1 MSRELIK
8 AMRELRQPP
17 VHHSRFGESEFTN
30 WQDEQMSWHETCYI
44 GDWSFLTNLI
54 VEGPDALKLFS
65 DTSVNSYAKFDI
77 GQCKHIIFCNGD
89 GKVVAEGIIQ
99 RLKEQKFAVQAP
111 APALYTEYKL
121 ATGSYN
127 ATCHEE
133 PNTNFQ
139 VSGPNALYVL
149 EKLTEDDLRHCR
161 VMHFVKIHICGRE
174 VLAMRMGMASEIGF
188 ELQASMEYYKEILDA
203 VLEAGQEYGIK
214 RVGRR
219 TVNINHL
226 EACYPTGNWHYLMA
240 IHGPDM
246 AGYREF
252 RRKKMNYAGSY
263 GVLAGSFEGN
273 DISDYYRSPVECG
286 WTKRIGFDHEFIGR
300 KPLEAEVANPKR
312 TVVTLVFNSED
323 MIEIYASLFREG
335 EPYMFMDVPLQQ
347 RFVHHAD
354 QVLKDGRQVGVSTVP
369 GYSYYFRKILSLT
382 YIDIQHSKP
391 GTEVEIAWGN
401 PGTRQKLV
409 RATVAPAPYKKDNR
423 WVDLT
428 TLPSQ
433 KRRV

>member
-1 MSRELIK
+1 MSKELIRSL
-8 AMRELRQPP
+8 REMPLPY
-17 VHHSRFGESEFTN
+17 VHQNRFGGFEFTN

-54 VEGPDALKLFS
+54 VEGPDALNLFADAS
-65 DTSVNSYAKFDI
+65 INSYAKFDI
-77 GQCKHIIFCNGD
+77 GQCKHLIFCNGD

-99 RLKEQKFAVQAP
+99 RLGQQKFAVQAP

-121 ATGSYN
+121 ATGHYN

-133 PNTNFQ
+133 RNTNFQ

-149 EKLTEDDLRHCR
+149 EKLTDDDLRQCK
-161 VMHFVKIHICGRE
+161 VMHFVRTHMCGHE

-188 ELQASMEYYKEILDA
+188 ELQAPLEHHEEILDA
-203 VLEAGQEYGIK
+203 VLGAGREFGI
-214 RVGRR
+214 RRIGRR

-226 EACYPTGNWHYLMA
+226 EACYPTGNWHYLIA

-246 AGYREF
+246 AEYREF
-252 RRKKMNYAGSY
+252 RNRKNYTGSL
-263 GVLAGSFEGN
+263 GVLVGSFEGD

-300 KPLEAEVANPKR
+300 SALEAEVANPKR
-312 TVVTLVFNSED
+312 TIVTLVFNSED
-323 MIEIYASLFREG
+323 MIDVYASLFREG
-335 EPYMFMDVPLQQ
+335 EPYKFMDMPLQQ
-347 RFVHHAD
+347 HYFHHAD
-354 QVLKDGRQVGVSTVP
+354 QVLKEGKPAGVSTVP
-369 GYSYYFRKILSLT
+369 GYSFYFRKILSLT
-382 YIDIQHSKP
+382 YINVEHSKP
-391 GTEVEIAWGN
+391 GTEVNIVWGE
-401 PGTRQKLV
+401 PGTRQKLI

-428 TLPSQ
+428 TLPSY
-433 KRRV
+433 KGRTI